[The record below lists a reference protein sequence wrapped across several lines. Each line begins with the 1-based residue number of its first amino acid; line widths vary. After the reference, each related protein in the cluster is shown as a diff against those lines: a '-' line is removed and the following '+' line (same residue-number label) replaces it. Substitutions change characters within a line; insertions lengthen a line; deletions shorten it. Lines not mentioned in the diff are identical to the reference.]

1 VDDHYIGVDSTG
13 PVTITLPADC
23 SDSCEII
30 VKAEMGPPLGNRKI
44 TIVPPDDGSTI
55 ILIDGKASY
64 VIETPYESV
73 RLICRDDNWWI
84 I

>member
-1 VDDHYIGVDSTG
+1 MDDYYIGVNSNG
-13 PVTITLPADC
+13 PITITLPADC

-44 TIVPPDDGSTI
+44 TIVPPDDDSTVT
-55 ILIDGKASY
+55 LIDGQLSY
-64 VIETPYESV
+64 VIEVPYQSV
-73 RLICRDDNWWI
+73 NLICRGDNWWI